1 VKPERFARARLEQL
15 FSAALEA
22 VDPARAVQAV
32 VRRDADQIA
41 VAGAPLE
48 PGARLVVFA
57 VGKAAGAMAR
67 ALEAV
72 VGDRIVAGLVVVP
85 DGQAVDLKTMTL
97 CETAHPIPDA
107 RCERAGQMAIDLVAG
122 AHPDDVLLAM
132 ISGGASSL
140 VSCPI
145 EGVTLS
151 DLACATDRMLQGGAA
166 IGELNSVRK
175 HLSRL
180 SGGRLAAHA
189 VSKRIE
195 VLAISDVPGDR
206 LDVIGSGP
214 LAADPTTYRD
224 ALDSVARIG
233 GRFPQRVRAHL
244 EAGARGEFS
253 DTPAPGAA
261 VFDRVRSTLL
271 ASNATAVEAACLAA
285 EKRGMRAIALPNCLS
300 GEARIAGRR
309 LAALGASLR
318 DSQPVCAIAGGET
331 AVVVRGNGRGG
342 RNQEL
347 ALAAAVELEGNRQ
360 VAVLAAGTD
369 GIDGPTDA
377 AGAYAD
383 GETLVRGSRLGIDAR
398 AALADNDSHSFFD
411 REGGVLRTGPTG
423 TNVMDLALLYVE
435 PACQAR

>member
-1 VKPERFARARLEQL
+1 VNSERFARARLEQL

-22 VDPARAVQAV
+22 VDPAHAVRAA
-32 VRRDADQIA
+32 VRRNADQIEI
-41 VAGAPLE
+41 AGEALE

-57 VGKAAGAMAR
+57 VGKAAGTMAR

-72 VGDRIVAGLVVVP
+72 VGDRIAAGLVVVP
-85 DGQAVDLKTMTL
+85 DGLAVDLKTMTL

-107 RCERAGQMAIDLVAG
+107 RCERAGQLAIDLVAG
-122 AHPDDVLLAM
+122 ARPDDVLLAL

-145 EGVTLS
+145 DGVTLP
-151 DLACATDRMLQGGAA
+151 DLANATDRLLQGGAA

-233 GRFPQRVRAHL
+233 GGFPERARAHL
-244 EAGARGEFS
+244 EAGARGEFP
-253 DTPAPGAA
+253 DTPSPGAA

-285 EKRGMRAIALPNCLS
+285 EERGMRAIALPGCLA

-309 LAALGASLR
+309 LAALGVSM
-318 DSQPVCAIAGGET
+318 DSSQPVCAIAGGET
-331 AVVVRGNGRGG
+331 AVVVRGTGRGG

-347 ALAAAVELEGNRQ
+347 ALAAAVELAGNRK

-383 GETLVRGSRLGIDAR
+383 GETLAHGNELGVDAR
-398 AALADNDSHSFFD
+398 AALAANDSHRFFD

-423 TNVMDLALLYVE
+423 TNVMDLAFLYVD
-435 PACQAR
+435 P